1 MLKERL
7 ALSSLCVDLVN
18 ADLLVPGRDREV
30 VGDWREREVGN
41 AVFWWVVEGDV
52 FAEIAQGIGRAR
64 SAWSRSKESCHRFVK
79 LSSALNFSR
88 GACVRVVSRI

>member
-30 VGDWREREVGN
+30 VGNWREREVRN
-41 AVFWWVVEGDV
+41 AVFWWIVEGDV
-52 FAEIAQGIGRAR
+52 FAEIAQGVGCAR
-64 SAWSRSKESCHRFVK
+64 SAWSSSKESCHRAVE
-79 LSSALNFSR
+79 
-88 GACVRVVSRI
+88 VS